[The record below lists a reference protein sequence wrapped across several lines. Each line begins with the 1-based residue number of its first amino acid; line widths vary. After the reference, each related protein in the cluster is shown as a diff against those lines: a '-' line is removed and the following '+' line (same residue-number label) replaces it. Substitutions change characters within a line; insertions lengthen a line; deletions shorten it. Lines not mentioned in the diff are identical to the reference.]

1 MIHAL
6 ERPYSVAEESKPV
19 SGFSEDDGMEDITS
33 LVEKLRRGPGLT
45 DYTLG
50 SHNTSLDQH
59 DDHYH
64 GDPITG
70 HTATVTL
77 SSQRGARLQ
86 PHADDM

>member
-1 MIHAL
+1 MHAL
-6 ERPYSVAEESKPV
+6 ERPYSVAEDSKPV
-19 SGFSEDDGMEDITS
+19 PGFPDNEGMDEITS
-33 LVEKLRRGPGLT
+33 LMEKLGRGPGLA
-45 DYTLG
+45 DYNLG

-70 HTATVTL
+70 HIATVTL